1 MAEKRPELYGTI
13 VKSLNLSSE
22 NGKSMYSNMC
32 DIKNIL
38 RVKGRKVEGK
48 YIGTT
53 LLTKGLEFEKV
64 VILGANHFT
73 DKRNFYVAISRASQD
88 LYIITDSGKLC
99 LKD

>member
-53 LLTKGLEFEKV
+53 LLTKGLEFEK
-64 VILGANHFT
+64 
-73 DKRNFYVAISRASQD
+73 
-88 LYIITDSGKLC
+88 
-99 LKD
+99 